1 MNEARRGTSR
11 VLSSCLPCLILLA
24 AGLAI
29 ISPEFATGPST
40 SDSIRYNIVWTDQ
53 WRALV
58 AAREL
63 YPRWMPRSW
72 DGLGS
77 PTFYFYPPLFF
88 WAAAAADLLTARALQ
103 TGALLTLTAG
113 LILGASGI
121 AMRAWLLAHAAPRA
135 AMLGGLAYMLA
146 PYHLYDI
153 LARAA
158 LAESCAYAA
167 LPVVMLSV
175 KRAAE
180 GRTAWV
186 SALAASYAVLT
197 LSHLP
202 VGLLTSVI
210 LLPAYAIHC
219 SARAVRR
226 LSALASVAAGGL
238 LGVGL
243 AAAYLV
249 PAIGLQPYILAEA
262 FSGEF
267 HSPDRW
273 FFWRVDLWSQD
284 AVMWVV
290 IPTWAAAGLAAASAA
305 RASWVARTRETLFW
319 CAACAAM
326 LVLASGI
333 PPVFWSIPLLSQ
345 VQFPWRLLVPI
356 EFAAVTCVV
365 LAAPKLRSALSVAAV
380 VSLAFAATVCV
391 MLIGTRLAAS
401 VDRSAGDIAT
411 IRTYYRDAPEYLPAG
426 SPLPLGEDGV
436 PDPWLVPLPQGPAV
450 EAGEGAKLAVAALPR
465 GGLRINVESDVAT
478 QVVARRFAFPSWIL
492 TDATGQRV
500 AIETTAGKLVAW
512 RAPAGRSEYLLR
524 QGAAPGERMGQA
536 ASAASLL
543 VLLALGAAAVF
554 RARARGRGQVPRSPL
569 RTSS

>member
-1 MNEARRGTSR
+1 MNETRRGTDR
-11 VLSSCLPCLILLA
+11 VPSSLLSCLILLA

-29 ISPEFATGPST
+29 VSPEFATGPST

-58 AAREL
+58 AAGEL

-72 DGLGS
+72 DGMGS

-88 WAAAAADLLTARALQ
+88 WAAAAADLLTARALP

-135 AMLGGLAYMLA
+135 AMVGALAYMLA

-167 LPVVMLSV
+167 LPVVMLAV
-175 KRAAE
+175 KRAAK
-180 GRTAWV
+180 GRTGWV
-186 SALAASYAVLT
+186 AALAASYAALI

-202 VGLLTSVI
+202 VALLASVV

-219 SARAVRR
+219 SARAGRR
-226 LSALASVAAGGL
+226 LSALARAAAGGL
-238 LGVGL
+238 LGLGL

-249 PAIGLQPYILAEA
+249 PAIGLQPHILAEA
-262 FSGEF
+262 FSGQF
-267 HSPDRW
+267 HCPERW
-273 FFWRVDLWSQD
+273 FFWRADLWSQD

-290 IPTWAAAGLAAASAA
+290 VPTCAAAGLAAASAA
-305 RASWVARTRETLFW
+305 RAARTRETLFW

-326 LVLASGI
+326 LVLASGV
-333 PPVFWSIPLLSQ
+333 PPVFWSFPLLTQ

-365 LAAPKLRSALSVAAV
+365 LAAPRLRSALSVAAV
-380 VSLAFAATVCV
+380 VSLAFAATVCA
-391 MLIGTRLAAS
+391 MLVGTRLAAS

-426 SPLPLGEDGV
+426 SPVPLGEDGV
-436 PDPWLVPLPQGPAV
+436 PDPWLVRLPHAPAV
-450 EAGEGAKLAVAALPR
+450 EAGEGAKIGVADLSH
-465 GGLRINVESDVAT
+465 GGLRIIVESDRAT
-478 QVVARRFAFPSWIL
+478 QVVARRFAFPSWAL

-500 AIETTAGKLVAW
+500 ATETTAGKLVAW
-512 RAPAGRSEYLLR
+512 RAPAGRSEFRLT
-524 QGAAPGERMGQA
+524 QGAAPGERMAQA

-543 VLLALGAAAVF
+543 LLLALGLAAALQ
-554 RARARGRGQVPRSPL
+554 ARARGRGQAPLSPL
-569 RTSS
+569 ETGP